1 MKGGGAM
8 TTIGHTWR
16 RRKRERPEEI
26 LTAARIEFHAHPAGA
41 VTMKQIADRAGVA
54 KGTIYLYYASK
65 AELITAA
72 IASVRNNQAL
82 PVEQI
87 SV

>member
-1 MKGGGAM
+1 M

-26 LTAARIEFHAHPAGA
+26 LAAARIAFRDNPAGM
-41 VTMKQIADRAGVA
+41 VTMAQIARRAGVA

-65 AELITAA
+65 AELMTAA
-72 IASVRNNQAL
+72 IANGRSNHTL
-82 PVEQI
+82 PARRI
-87 SV
+87 SVG